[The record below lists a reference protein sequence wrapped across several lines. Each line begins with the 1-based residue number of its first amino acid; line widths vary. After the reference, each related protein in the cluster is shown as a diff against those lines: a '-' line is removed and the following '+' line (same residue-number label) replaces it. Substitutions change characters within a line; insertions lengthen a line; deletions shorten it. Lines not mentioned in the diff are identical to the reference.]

1 MPAPTPRPGIMDIVA
16 YKPGSAGSPA
26 SKIYKLSSNESAL
39 GPSPKAI
46 EAFKAVA
53 DDLHI
58 YPDAGA
64 GALRA
69 AVAAEFSIDE
79 GLVVAGAGSD
89 EILTLLM
96 RGYLGPGD
104 SMLMSRHGFAIY
116 AIATTGCGAEVIRA
130 DEENL
135 TTHVDNL
142 LAAVKPNTKM
152 MMLANPNNPTGTLLS
167 GAQLRRL
174 RDNLRDDILL
184 VLDAAYA
191 EYVEADDYEDG
202 IGMVGAAIKSGADN
216 VFTTRTFSKLYG
228 LGGLRVG
235 WGYGPRPVVDVLN
248 RLRGP
253 FNVSAPAQAAGASA
267 LADKDFVARHLEH
280 NKIERAR
287 LFVAL
292 QELGFHP
299 IPSHTNFL
307 LVGMKGEDPK
317 ARAAMADAL
326 NTHLTQQGTIVRP
339 VKEYFLPDYLRMSV
353 GSVEANSAL
362 IEALRLFK

>member
-26 SKIYKLSSNESAL
+26 TKIYKLSSNESAL

-46 EAFKAVA
+46 AAFKAVA

-64 GALRA
+64 SALRA

-104 SMLMSRHGFAIY
+104 SMVMSRHGFAIY

-174 RDNLRDDILL
+174 RKNLRDDILL

-253 FNVSAPAQAAGASA
+253 RQFILSESGHIAGIVNPPSKKKYGHYTNPDLSLPHDQWKETADFNEGSWWPRWGKWLAKRSGKQVPARDPGDSAHPELCPAPGTYV
-267 LADKDFVARHLEH
+267 LV
-280 NKIERAR
+280 RA
-287 LFVAL
+287 
-292 QELGFHP
+292 
-299 IPSHTNFL
+299 N
-307 LVGMKGEDPK
+307 
-317 ARAAMADAL
+317 
-326 NTHLTQQGTIVRP
+326 N
-339 VKEYFLPDYLRMSV
+339 
-353 GSVEANSAL
+353 
-362 IEALRLFK
+362 